1 MIFAARQLQEKFQEQ
16 HRDLYTTF
24 VDLTKAFDTVS
35 REGLWKIMGKFG
47 CPDKFISMVRQFH
60 DGMHARVLDDGDSSN
75 VLPVTNGVKQG
86 CVLAPTLFSMVFAA
100 MLSDAFSDNDMSS
113 IKIRFRTDG
122 KLFNHRNLHAIT
134 KVGEDSVCDLL
145 FADDCALNAATKDH
159 MQQNMNSFSTACNN
173 FGLTISTKKTEVLHQ
188 PAPHKTYVEPAITT
202 GGETLKDVDKFTY
215 LGSTL
220 SRFVN
225 IDEEVDTRIAKAS
238 SVFGRLRKSVWERRG
253 IKLATKLKVYRA
265 VVLPTLLYACE
276 TWTVYERHAR
286 KLDRFHMNSL
296 RKLLKITW
304 QDKLPDTEVLS
315 RADLPSIH
323 TLLKKAQVRWAGHIV
338 RMPNTRLPKRL
349 FYGELTEGKRSQGGQ
364 KKRYKDTLKVSLKSF
379 NISPNT
385 WEIEAL
391 NRPVWR
397 SNTSKGATSYEQNR
411 IAEARRKR
419 VLRKSRDNSMVA
431 DHLCPTCGRGFRARI
446 GLISHSRTHRTR
458 SYSTQ

>member
-1 MIFAARQLQEKFQEQ
+1 MVINASATLTRFCRPVEAVARGVAAVACKQLRGATGESWVSGGDQSG
-16 HRDLYTTF
+16 RTTPRS
-24 VDLTKAFDTVS
+24 TTCS
-35 REGLWKIMGKFG
+35 
-47 CPDKFISMVRQFH
+47 PVRGTTPPWH
-60 DGMHARVLDDGDSSN
+60 PWH
-75 VLPVTNGVKQG
+75 P
-86 CVLAPTLFSMVFAA
+86 
-100 MLSDAFSDNDMSS
+100 
-113 IKIRFRTDG
+113 
-122 KLFNHRNLHAIT
+122 
-134 KVGEDSVCDLL
+134 
-145 FADDCALNAATKDH
+145 
-159 MQQNMNSFSTACNN
+159 NN
-173 FGLTISTKKTEVLHQ
+173 
-188 PAPHKTYVEPAITT
+188 
-202 GGETLKDVDKFTY
+202 
-215 LGSTL
+215 
-220 SRFVN
+220 N
-225 IDEEVDTRIAKAS
+225 
-238 SVFGRLRKSVWERRG
+238 
-253 IKLATKLKVYRA
+253 
-265 VVLPTLLYACE
+265 
-276 TWTVYERHAR
+276 
-286 KLDRFHMNSL
+286 NN
-296 RKLLKITW
+296 
-304 QDKLPDTEVLS
+304 TEVLS

-458 SYSTQ
+458 SYSTQWCHWSSSTTTDEQHIYIYIYICCI

>member
-1 MIFAARQLQEKFQEQ
+1 
-16 HRDLYTTF
+16 
-24 VDLTKAFDTVS
+24 
-35 REGLWKIMGKFG
+35 
-47 CPDKFISMVRQFH
+47 
-60 DGMHARVLDDGDSSN
+60 
-75 VLPVTNGVKQG
+75 
-86 CVLAPTLFSMVFAA
+86 
-100 MLSDAFSDNDMSS
+100 
-113 IKIRFRTDG
+113 
-122 KLFNHRNLHAIT
+122 
-134 KVGEDSVCDLL
+134 
-145 FADDCALNAATKDH
+145 
-159 MQQNMNSFSTACNN
+159 
-173 FGLTISTKKTEVLHQ
+173 
-188 PAPHKTYVEPAITT
+188 
-202 GGETLKDVDKFTY
+202 
-215 LGSTL
+215 
-220 SRFVN
+220 
-225 IDEEVDTRIAKAS
+225 
-238 SVFGRLRKSVWERRG
+238 
-253 IKLATKLKVYRA
+253 
-265 VVLPTLLYACE
+265 
-276 TWTVYERHAR
+276 
-286 KLDRFHMNSL
+286 MNSL

-431 DHLCPTCGRGFRARI
+431 DHLCPTCGKGFRARI
-446 GLISHSRTHRTR
+446 GMISQSRTHRTR